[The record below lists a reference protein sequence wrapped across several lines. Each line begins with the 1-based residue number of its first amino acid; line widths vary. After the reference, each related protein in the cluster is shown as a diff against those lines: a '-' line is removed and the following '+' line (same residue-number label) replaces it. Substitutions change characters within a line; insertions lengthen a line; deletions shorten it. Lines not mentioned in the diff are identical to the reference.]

1 MKRNFF
7 LISFAFLTLATTQAQ
22 SQWVKNGSFE
32 EGLKDWT
39 YSNLETKD
47 NKSFECLD
55 GELFIER
62 WVSSSSQAGNF
73 NLEQTVTGLPLG
85 EYTLTIAAQNI
96 KQNATSTRQ
105 TGAWIFAGECKESVW
120 KATDYSIKLVVFD
133 GTLTIG
139 FRGDNA
145 TGNWVACDNVRL
157 KLTSTDSE
165 TIRAG
170 FLKEVEALEAY
181 LEKTMYDE
189 DKAELQAAIDQAR
202 TIYNSGSVEGMA
214 ECVALLREAA
224 KEAEYAIRDYEVEN
238 ADSDQPLDVTK
249 YVVNPSFENGTTG
262 WTVKSMNR
270 QNNGN
275 FNMTKG
281 SWYMDKW
288 NSSSAAG
295 NFSIEQT
302 ITDLPVGEYTLTIAA
317 QNTKQSSPD
326 TKQTGAWIFAN
337 DKKTTVQNLA
347 DYSVKAVIV
356 GGELSIGFKG
366 ESATGNWVACDNVR
380 LVRTSTDL
388 ELLRPAFLKEIE
400 ALEKYLEKTM
410 YDEDKA
416 KVQATADAARQ
427 LYEANTIKGMSR
439 CVRKIRKAI
448 VDAEAAIYRYNIDH
462 ANPDEA
468 YNVTS
473 LITNPSFEDGTTGWV
488 CDGMKTQTNSSFTIK
503 QGSAYLESWLS
514 KGNHLGDCS
523 ALQNLENLPVGRY
536 QLKVNALH
544 VQQGSSETSNTG
556 SPQTGADLVAGTSR
570 VVITAMK
577 TYTVNFVVPEE
588 NISTQIG
595 VIAEGATGNWICV
608 DKFQMFFLGSI
619 QAEDRAADL
628 QKMIDNAKSL
638 LENIMQQDALTQLTV
653 AIATAETAVQGIGT
667 DDEGNTIYDEAAMS
681 TARATLQQAV
691 EEAQVSHARYTALS
705 DRLTYAKKVAKW
717 WKDSERRAANVTL
730 LNTAISTAE
739 TQSIDTSLSTDQ
751 LAAAVTN
758 LDERI
763 AAVDKG
769 IYCSGSAC
777 GSRTQLQDDNNQ
789 WSFLRSLQSKHWIV
803 FWEKEYGTKIPANVE
818 NMLNMADECFELY
831 ANKLGFIKA
840 EQGTSK
846 TDKYKMIIR
855 LKSTGDWIAEGSGID
870 NQIGM
875 LTLSS
880 WGYQSRGGQTTAH
893 EIGHC
898 FQYQVHCDNN
908 DWRGWM
914 FNWGESTQNP
924 FWEMCAQWMAYVYL
938 PNKLLDDNEWLWNS
952 LCGMHRHPLAGY
964 LRYENFFI
972 QNIFVEKHGWDA
984 VGRLWNDCDYGEDPF
999 QTYMRTRMTGTTAQK
1014 LAQLADEMWEW
1025 GARMTTFDFDAIRS
1039 LAGGKASWR
1048 PQTKLT
1054 KDSEGFFS
1062 PEKGDC
1068 IENYGN
1074 NAIKLN
1080 IPSKGKTVYAEF
1092 IGEAGK
1098 DGYTAY
1104 NVTKG
1109 GWKYGFVAF
1118 LNDGTRIYTPI
1129 TTSTYNN
1136 PTGIATFEC
1145 PGNVKNFWFVVSG
1158 APTSYWSRDLINWG
1172 ESTAEQWPYRVKFYQ
1187 TNVEGNANNNG
1198 VPTGINDIDMSEEP
1212 QCKVIYD
1219 LQGRRISESATKRG
1233 GIYIINGRKAIMGS
1247 K

>member
-1 MKRNFF
+1 MKKLLLSLFILLGNT
-7 LISFAFLTLATTQAQ
+7 SVFAQY
-22 SQWVKNGSFE
+22 VKNPSFE
-32 EGLKDWT
+32 DGLKDWK
-39 YSNLETKD
+39 YLNLETKD
-47 NKSFECLD
+47 NRSFKLLD
-55 GELFIER
+55 GDLFLEK
-62 WVSSSSQAGNF
+62 WVSSSNQVGDF
-73 NLEQTVTGLPLG
+73 NLEQTITDLPLG
-85 EYTLTIAAQNI
+85 EYKLTIAAQNA
-96 KQNATSTRQ
+96 KESTPNVEQ
-105 TGAWIFAGECKESVW
+105 KGAWIFANDFTKPVW
-120 KATDYSIKLVVFD
+120 KVDDYSLTIVVFD

-139 FRGDNA
+139 FRGEGA

-157 KLTSTDSE
+157 ELTSTEPDA
-165 TIRAG
+165 IRAG
-170 FLKEVEALEAY
+170 FLKEIEALEAY
-181 LEKTMYDE
+181 LTKPMYDE
-189 DKAELQAAIDQAR
+189 DKADLQTVINQAR
-202 TIYNSGSVEGMA
+202 ELYESGSLEGIP
-214 ECVALLREAA
+214 ECVAMLHKAA
-224 KEAEYAIRDYEVEN
+224 KDAEYAIRDYEVEN
-238 ADSDQPLDVTK
+238 TDDGKPLDVTK
-249 YVVNPSFENGTTG
+249 YIVNPSFESGTTG
-262 WTVKSMNR
+262 WTVKSMSR

-275 FNMTKG
+275 FKKTKG

-295 NFSIEQT
+295 SFSIEQT
-302 ITDLPVGEYTLTIAA
+302 VTDLPVGEYTLTIAA
-317 QNTKQSSPD
+317 QNTKQSAPD

-337 DKKTTVQNLA
+337 NQKTTVEALA

-356 GGELSIGFKG
+356 AGELSIGFKG
-366 ESATGNWVACDNVR
+366 ENATGNWVACDNVR

-400 ALEKYLEKTM
+400 ALEAYLGKDM

-416 KVQATADAARQ
+416 KVQATVDAARQ

-439 CVRKIRKAI
+439 CVRKIRQAI
-448 VDAEAAIYRYNIDH
+448 ADAEDAIYRYNIDH

-468 YNVTS
+468 YEVTS

-488 CDGMKTQTNSSFTIK
+488 CDGMKTQTNNSFTIK
-503 QGSAYLESWLS
+503 HGSAYLESWLP
-514 KGNHLGDCS
+514 KGNRLGDCS
-523 ALQNLENLPVGRY
+523 ALQTLKNLPVGRY

-544 VQQGSSETSNTG
+544 VGQGSSETSNTG
-556 SPQTGADLVAGTSR
+556 SPQTGANLVAGTSR

-608 DKFQMFFLGSI
+608 DKFQMFFLGPI

-638 LENIMQQDALTQLTV
+638 LKDIMQQDALTQLTT
-653 AIATAETAVQGIGT
+653 AITAAETAVQGTGT
-667 DDEGNTIYDEAAMS
+667 DGEGNTTYDEAAMS

-691 EEAQVSHARYTALS
+691 EEAQASHARYTTLT

-717 WKDSERRAANVTL
+717 WKNSERRATNLAL
-730 LNTAISTAE
+730 LNTAITTAE
-739 TQSIDTSLSTDQ
+739 AQTTDTSLSTDQ
-751 LAAAVTN
+751 LTTAVNN
-758 LDERI
+758 LNERI

-803 FWEKEYGTKIPANVE
+803 FWEKGYGTKVPANVE

-898 FQYQVHCDNN
+898 FQYQVHCDNG
-908 DWRGWM
+908 DWKGWM
-914 FNWGESTQNP
+914 FNWHESTQNP

-938 PNKLLDDNEWLWNS
+938 PNKLFNDNEWLNNS
-952 LCGMHRHPLAGY
+952 LNGMHRHPLAGY
-964 LRYENFFI
+964 LRYENMFI
-972 QNIFVEKHGWDA
+972 QNLFVEKHGWDA

-999 QTYMRTRMTGTTAQK
+999 ETYMRTRMTGTKTQK
-1014 LAQLADEMWEW
+1014 LNQLADELWEW
-1025 GARMTTFDFDAIRS
+1025 GARMTTYDFESIRE
-1039 LAGGKASWR
+1039 LGKNSIGKR
-1048 PQTKLT
+1048 NQTKLT
-1054 KDSEGFFS
+1054 KDSKGFWS

-1080 IPSKGKTVYAEF
+1080 IPSKGKTAYAEF
-1092 IGEAGK
+1092 VGEAGK
-1098 DGYTAY
+1098 SGYTAY
-1104 NVTKG
+1104 NVEKA
-1109 GWKYGFVAF
+1109 GWKYGFVAL

-1129 TTSTYNN
+1129 TTSTYDN
-1136 PTGIATFEC
+1136 PSGIVEFES
-1145 PGNVKNFWFVVSG
+1145 PGNIKNFWFVVSG
-1158 APTSYWSRDLINWG
+1158 APTSYWARDLINWG
-1172 ESTAEQWPYRVKFYQ
+1172 ESTAEQWPYKVKFYQ
-1187 TNVEGNANNNG
+1187 TNVYGNTNNNG
-1198 VPTGINDIDMSEEP
+1198 VPTGINDIIANESSNEP
-1212 QCKVIYD
+1212 NVIYD
-1219 LQGRRISESATKRG
+1219 LQGRRVSESATKRG
-1233 GIYIINGRKAIMGS
+1233 GLYIINGRKIVMES
-1247 K
+1247 R

>member
-1 MKRNFF
+1 MR
-7 LISFAFLTLATTQAQ
+7 A
-22 SQWVKNGSFE
+22 QWVKNGSFE

-39 YSNLETKD
+39 YSNLEVKD
-47 NKSFECLD
+47 NKSFERLD
-55 GELFIER
+55 GELFLEK
-62 WVSSSSQAGNF
+62 WVSSSNKVGSF
-73 NLEQTVTGLPLG
+73 NLEQTVSDLPLG

-105 TGAWIFAGECKESVW
+105 TGAWIFAGNYTKPVW
-120 KATDYSIKLVVFD
+120 KVADYSIKLVVFD
-133 GTLTIG
+133 GQMTIG

-157 KLTSTDSE
+157 ELTSTE
-165 TIRAG
+165 PEAIRAG
-170 FLKEVEALEAY
+170 FLQEIEALES
-181 LEKTMYDE
+181 LLDKPMYDE
-189 DKAELQAAIDQAR
+189 DKADLQAAISQGR
-202 TIYNSGSVEGMA
+202 ELYNSGSIEGIV
-214 ECVALLREAA
+214 ECVAMMRQAA
-224 KEAEYAIRDYEVEN
+224 KEAQYAISDYEAEN
-238 ADSDQPLDVTK
+238 TDGSQPYNVTK
-249 YVVNPSFENGTTG
+249 FVVNPSFENGTTG
-262 WTVKSMNR
+262 WTIKSLEPKD
-270 QNNGN
+270 NGN
-275 FNMTKG
+275 FGLTDGN
-281 SWYMDKW
+281 WYLDKW
-288 NSSSAAG
+288 SSSSAAG
-295 NFSIEQT
+295 NFNLEQT
-302 ITDLPVGEYTLTIAA
+302 VCDLPVGEFTLTIAA
-317 QNTKQSSPD
+317 LNTKQSSPNAN
-326 TKQTGAWIFAN
+326 QSGAWIFAN
-337 DKKTTVQNLA
+337 DQKTTVHNLA
-347 DYSVKAVIV
+347 NYEVKAVIV
-356 GGELSIGFKG
+356 GGQMTIGFKG
-366 ESATGNWVACDNVR
+366 QGATGNWVACDNVR

-400 ALEKYLEKTM
+400 ALEAYLDKTM
-410 YDEDKA
+410 YDEDLA
-416 KVQATADAARQ
+416 IVQAMVDAARQ
-427 LYEANTIKGMSR
+427 LYDANTIKGMSR
-439 CVRKIRKAI
+439 CVRRIHKAI
-448 VDAEAAIYRYNIDH
+448 ADAEDAIYRYNIDH

-468 YNVTS
+468 YDVTS
-473 LITNPSFEDGTTGWV
+473 LITNPSFEDDITGWV
-488 CDGMKTQTNSSFTIK
+488 CDGMKTQTNNSFTIK
-503 QGSAYLESWLS
+503 HGSAYLESWLP

-523 ALQNLENLPVGRY
+523 ALQTLYNLPVGRY

-544 VQQGSSETSNTG
+544 VGQGSTETSNTG
-556 SPQTGADLVAGTSR
+556 SPQTGANLVAGTSR
-570 VVITAMK
+570 MVITAMK

-608 DKFQMFFLGSI
+608 DKFQMFFLGPI
-619 QAEDRAADL
+619 QAADRAADL

-638 LENIMQQDALTQLTV
+638 LETTMQQDVLTQLTA
-653 AIATAETAVQGIGT
+653 AIAAAETAVQGTGT
-667 DDEGNTIYDEAAMS
+667 DGEGNTIYDETAMS
-681 TARATLQQAV
+681 AARAALQQAV
-691 EEAQVSHARYTALS
+691 EEAQASHARYTALA

-717 WKDSERRAANVTL
+717 WKDSERRAAGVAL
-730 LNTAISTAE
+730 LNTAITTAE
-739 TQSIDTSLSTDQ
+739 TQTTDTSLSTDQ
-751 LAAAVTN
+751 LTAAVTS

-763 AAVDKG
+763 AAVDKE

-777 GSRTQLQDDNNQ
+777 GSRTKLQDDNNQ

-803 FWEKEYGTKIPANVE
+803 FWEKGYGTKVPANVE

-898 FQYQVHCDNN
+898 FQYQVHCDNG
-908 DWRGWM
+908 DWNGWM
-914 FNWGESTQNP
+914 YNWHNSTQNP

-972 QNIFVEKHGWDA
+972 QNIFIEKHGWDA
-984 VGRLWNDCDYGEDPF
+984 VGRLWNDCRDPEDPF
-999 QTYMRTRMTGTTAQK
+999 ETYMRTRMTGTTAQK
-1014 LAQLADEMWEW
+1014 LDQLADEMWEW

-1062 PEKGDC
+1062 PENGDC

-1080 IPSKGKTVYAEF
+1080 IPAKGKTVYAEF
-1092 IGEAGK
+1092 VGEAGK
-1098 DGYTAY
+1098 EGYTAY

-1129 TTSTYNN
+1129 TTSTYAN
-1136 PTGIATFEC
+1136 PEGIVEFEC

-1198 VPTGINDIDMSEEP
+1198 IPTGITDITYKEQDSAP
-1212 QCKVIYD
+1212 AIYD
-1219 LQGRRISESATKRG
+1219 LQGRRIQESDMKPG
-1233 GIYIINGRKAIMGS
+1233 SLYIKNGKKIVINR
-1247 K
+1247 

>member
-1 MKRNFF
+1 MKKNVALLSLFV
-7 LISFAFLTLATTQAQ
+7 LVSTAMHA
-22 SQWVKNGSFE
+22 QWVKNPSFE
-32 EGLKDWT
+32 EGLKDWA
-39 YSNLETKD
+39 YSNLESKD
-47 NKSFECLD
+47 NKSFKLLD
-55 GELFIER
+55 GELFLEK
-62 WVSSSSQAGNF
+62 WVSSSNQVGSF
-73 NLEQTVTGLPLG
+73 NLEQTITDLPLG
-85 EYTLTIAAQNI
+85 QYKLTIAAQNA
-96 KQNATSTRQ
+96 KESAASTQQ
-105 TGAWIFAGECKESVW
+105 TGAWIFANDYKEPVW
-120 KATDYSIKLVVFD
+120 KVADYSITLVVFD

-157 KLTSTDSE
+157 ELVSSE
-165 TIRAG
+165 PEAILAG
-170 FLKEVEALEAY
+170 FLQEIEALEAY
-181 LEKTMYDE
+181 LEQPMYDE
-189 DKAELQAAIDQAR
+189 DKADLQAVINQAR
-202 TIYNSGSVEGMA
+202 ELYESASLDGIT
-214 ECVALLREAA
+214 ECVTMLHKAA
-224 KEAEYAIRDYEVEN
+224 KEAELAIRDYETEI
-238 ADSDQPLDVTK
+238 ADDGQPLDVTK

-262 WTVKSMNR
+262 WTVKSMSR

-275 FNMTKG
+275 FKMTKG

-288 NSSSAAG
+288 NSSSAVG

-302 ITDLPVGEYTLTIAA
+302 VTDLPVGEYTLTIAA

-326 TKQTGAWIFAN
+326 TKQTGAWIFAGG
-337 DKKTTVQNLA
+337 KKTTVQSLA
-347 DYSVKAVIV
+347 DYSVAAVIV
-356 GGELSIGFKG
+356 AGELSIGFKG

-380 LVRTSTDL
+380 LVRTSADI

-400 ALEKYLEKTM
+400 ALEVYLDKTM

-416 KVQATADAARQ
+416 KVQTMVDAARQ
-427 LYEANTIKGMSR
+427 LYDANTIKGMSR
-439 CVRKIRKAI
+439 CVRKIRQAI
-448 VDAEAAIYRYNIDH
+448 ADAEDAIYRYNIDH
-462 ANPDEA
+462 ASPDEA

-488 CDGMKTQTNSSFTIK
+488 VDGFKTQTNSVFSRKAGTT
-503 QGSAYLESWLS
+503 YLESWVDRGQKL
-514 KGNHLGDCS
+514 GNGS
-523 ALQNLENLPVGRY
+523 GLQTLTNLPRGRY
-536 QLKVNALH
+536 QLKAAALH
-544 VQQGSSETSNTG
+544 IQQSAANSTTNTG
-556 SPQTGADLVAGTSR
+556 KAQTGGYLVGGTSR
-570 VVITAMK
+570 TEISNMK
-577 TYTVNFVVPEE
+577 DYSLNFVVPEE
-588 NISTQIG
+588 NTAIQIG
-595 VIAEGATGNWICV
+595 VVAENATGNYFCV
-608 DKFQMFFLGSI
+608 DNLRLFYLGDI
-619 QAEDRAADL
+619 EAADYAEDLQRLIEKAKTYLDL
-628 QKMIDNAKSL
+628 TLQDDARTPLANA
-638 LENIMQQDALTQLTV
+638 IV
-653 AIATAETAVQGIGT
+653 TAETAAQGLGT
-667 DDEGNTIYDEAAMS
+667 DGEGKTLYDE
-681 TARATLQQAV
+681 TALSQARSALVTAV
-691 EEAQVSHARYTALS
+691 EDAEASLARYTTLG
-705 DRLTYAKKVAKW
+705 DRLTYARKVAKW
-717 WKDSERRAANVTL
+717 WKDSERKAANVAL
-730 LNTAISTAE
+730 LNTAITIAE
-739 TQSIDTSLSTDQ
+739 AQVTNSSLSTDQ
-751 LAAAVTN
+751 LTSAVTS

-763 AAVDKG
+763 AAVDKE

-777 GSRTQLQDDNNQ
+777 GSRTKLQDDSNQ

-803 FWEKEYGTKIPANVE
+803 FWEKEYGTKVPSNVE

-999 QTYMRTRMTGTTAQK
+999 ETYMRTRMTGTTAQK
-1014 LAQLADEMWEW
+1014 LDQLADEMWEW

-1054 KDSEGFFS
+1054 KGSDGFFS

-1080 IPSKGKTVYAEF
+1080 IPAKGKTVYAEF
-1092 IGEAGK
+1092 VGEAGK
-1098 DGYTAY
+1098 EGYTAY
-1104 NVTKG
+1104 NTTKG

-1129 TTSTYNN
+1129 TTSTYAN
-1136 PTGIATFEC
+1136 PEGIVEFEC

-1158 APTSYWSRDLINWG
+1158 APTSYWHRDLINWG

-1187 TNVEGNANNNG
+1187 TNVEGYTNNTG
-1198 VPTGINDIDMSEEP
+1198 VPAIVGVTDMMAGQP
-1212 QCKVIYD
+1212 TTPNAVYD
-1219 LQGRRISESATKRG
+1219 LQGRRIREADMRKG
-1233 GIYIINGRKAIMGS
+1233 GIYIVNGKKVVR
-1247 K
+1247 